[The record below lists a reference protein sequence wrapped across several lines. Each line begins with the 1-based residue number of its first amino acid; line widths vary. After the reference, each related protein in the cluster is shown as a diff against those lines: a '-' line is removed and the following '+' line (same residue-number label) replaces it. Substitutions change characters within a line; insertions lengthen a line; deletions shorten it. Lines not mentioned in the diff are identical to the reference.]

1 VSKSTL
7 SAPFLASPLPASG
20 RCPKLLEPK
29 ALTL

>member
-1 VSKSTL
+1 VSKST
-7 SAPFLASPLPASG
+7 SGVPFLASPLTACG